1 MSSWVLE
8 YSMLFFINA
17 FSFKF
22 ATRWNCYLSLIFCTC
37 RTFSAFFICNFFE
50 VQKWCSLVEP
60 AAALNWF
67 RPKSRVPSLVV
78 HLPRVSYVCLSRWKE
93 NDEGDNGMGR
103 TQGRVQQISWHLT
116 YDWGKPQKTSVR
128 KPSGV
133 LSSVTSHCFKWG
145 PFPTN
150 EVNKVKL
157 PAPLAKPIGP
167 SQKSMLKKNLSCP
180 PGRACGISNRFRPKL
195 RVPSLV
201 GNLPRISYV
210 CLV

>member
-1 MSSWVLE
+1 MQ
-8 YSMLFFINA
+8 IAKN
-17 FSFKF
+17 FSFVTFLK
-22 ATRWNCYLSLIFCTC
+22 C
-37 RTFSAFFICNFFE
+37 RNDVC
-50 VQKWCSLVEP
+50 LVEP

-67 RPKSRVPSLVV
+67 RLKLRVPSLVV
-78 HLPRVSYVCLSRWKE
+78 HLPRVSYVCLSRWRE
-93 NDEGDNGMGR
+93 NDEGDYGMGGGA
-103 TQGRVQQISWHLT
+103 QGIVQQISWHLT

-167 SQKSMLKKNLSCP
+167 SQKSMLKKNLSCL